1 MIRVIKFLAFLALFF
16 LSSILSAQTKED
28 LKRQK
33 SEIEKEISYTTEL
46 LNKTEKNKTKSL
58 NYLKV
63 LESQIKSQEQLLI
76 TLNVEISLLN
86 KQIKR
91 TEFSILKTAQEII
104 IEEQNLKNLKDEYA
118 KMIYAAFK
126 QQGNRNDLMFIISA
140 DDFNQA
146 YKRLMYLKQYSAFRK
161 NQAIK
166 IEDSQKKLIKY
177 KEKLA
182 QQKEK
187 TIEEMMTKT
196 LLAGSKKQ
204 ELESVNSAKNEK
216 EQLVKRL
223 KKSEKL
229 FKNQL
234 QEKQK
239 KAKELDGRI
248 RKIIEEEIRRARE
261 ESKKKRGNNNYNLTP
276 EALALSSEFANNKG
290 RLPWPLEKGVIVSRY
305 GKQKHSIFAG
315 VETFNNGIDI
325 ATDKNSEV
333 RVVFDGTVSR
343 IFFIKGEGKAILIN
357 HGEYFTV
364 YSGLKEVTVK
374 AGEKLFSKEKI
385 GIVITQ
391 KEENK
396 TELHFEIWKGYDK
409 SDPSNWLYNAY

>member
-1 MIRVIKFLAFLALFF
+1 MNIFSKFEQFLAFLALFF

-248 RKIIEEEIRRARE
+248 RKIIEEEI
-261 ESKKKRGNNNYNLTP
+261 
-276 EALALSSEFANNKG
+276 
-290 RLPWPLEKGVIVSRY
+290 
-305 GKQKHSIFAG
+305 
-315 VETFNNGIDI
+315 
-325 ATDKNSEV
+325 
-333 RVVFDGTVSR
+333 
-343 IFFIKGEGKAILIN
+343 
-357 HGEYFTV
+357 FT
-364 YSGLKEVTVK
+364 
-374 AGEKLFSKEKI
+374 KI
-385 GIVITQ
+385 
-391 KEENK
+391 
-396 TELHFEIWKGYDK
+396 
-409 SDPSNWLYNAY
+409 